1 MARKTNPKYK
11 KEELVKMIVDWT
23 IDGVPHAS
31 IKNNIKSFGY
41 EVSYFYL
48 LKKEA
53 QSLIKEALIGVAED
67 RLESTIIEMEEQYT
81 LALDEGDRKLGNEI
95 RKEIN
100 KISGLHIV
108 KTDITTNGDSIN
120 NISVIKI
127 IEIKR
132 EEDDETED

>member
-23 IDGVPHAS
+23 IDGVPHAT

-53 QSLIKEALIGVAED
+53 KALIKEALIGVAED
-67 RLESTIIEMEEQYT
+67 RLAPTIIEMEEQYT
-81 LALDEGDRKLGNEI
+81 LALDEGDRKLANEI

-132 EEDDETED
+132 EEDETEN